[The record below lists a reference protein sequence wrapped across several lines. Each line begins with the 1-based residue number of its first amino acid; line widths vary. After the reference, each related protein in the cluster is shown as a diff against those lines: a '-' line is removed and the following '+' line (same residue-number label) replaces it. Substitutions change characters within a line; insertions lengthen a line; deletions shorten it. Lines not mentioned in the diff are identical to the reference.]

1 MYLQKF
7 FWGVFFLFSLSLS
20 LSCLTKIICSNI
32 IYVNTTIVLRDI
44 YRRTS
49 SLSFVS
55 LFLEKLS
62 EQRGVAVI
70 VILRGIRA
78 AVDRVSSSLQV
89 CADLGN
95 QHVGNLFVRK
105 FLQQSFHLRLSTS
118 DDIYWSVRVYFDRVG
133 SFVHLEHSRVF
144 DHFKGDWTC
153 RSIGRDESFHDRF
166 AESALRL
173 CLANVKRFCAMMV
186 ESLV

>member
-1 MYLQKF
+1 MLFVLRWSKKSFQHFVCISFISRAGWVYLQVFLKC
-7 FWGVFFLFSLSLS
+7 FFLFSLSLS

-70 VILRGIRA
+70 VIIRGIRA

-95 QHVGNLFVRK
+95 QHVGNLFVRES
-105 FLQQSFHLRLSTS
+105 LQQTFHLRLSTS
-118 DDIYWSVRVYFDRVG
+118 DDIY
-133 SFVHLEHSRVF
+133 
-144 DHFKGDWTC
+144 
-153 RSIGRDESFHDRF
+153 
-166 AESALRL
+166 
-173 CLANVKRFCAMMV
+173 
-186 ESLV
+186 

>member
-1 MYLQKF
+1 MSGKRSSRKASRLMCSSSCG
-7 FWGVFFLFSLSLS
+7 GVKSPFSILFASLLYRARGRCIFKSFSGVFFFLFSLSLS

-118 DDIYWSVRVYFDRVG
+118 DDIY
-133 SFVHLEHSRVF
+133 
-144 DHFKGDWTC
+144 
-153 RSIGRDESFHDRF
+153 
-166 AESALRL
+166 
-173 CLANVKRFCAMMV
+173 
-186 ESLV
+186 

>member
-1 MYLQKF
+1 MCSSSCGGVKIPFSILFVSLLYRARGRCIF
-7 FWGVFFLFSLSLS
+7 SFSGVFFFFSLSLFRV
-20 LSCLTKIICSNI
+20 LQKKIICGNI

-70 VILRGIRA
+70 VIVRGIRA

-89 CADLGN
+89 CVDLGN

-105 FLQQSFHLRLSTS
+105 FLRQSFHLRLSTS
-118 DDIYWSVRVYFDRVG
+118 DDIY
-133 SFVHLEHSRVF
+133 
-144 DHFKGDWTC
+144 
-153 RSIGRDESFHDRF
+153 
-166 AESALRL
+166 
-173 CLANVKRFCAMMV
+173 
-186 ESLV
+186 